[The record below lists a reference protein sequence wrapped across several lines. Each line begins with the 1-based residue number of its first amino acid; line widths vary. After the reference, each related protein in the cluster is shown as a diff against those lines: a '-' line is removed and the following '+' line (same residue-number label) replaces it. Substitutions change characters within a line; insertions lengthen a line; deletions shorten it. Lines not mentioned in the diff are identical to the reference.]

1 MPIYEVSVK
10 YPWHLVAYLVYT
22 SRLSVAKT
30 YRTIDEFNA
39 NLTSARESVQSPVFG
54 KSVRT
59 SDWLFQGILT
69 LDTDCGLASEM
80 TQSPE
85 QQLAN
90 LAKILDAFLVG
101 RFWVRGYSGD
111 RVFGRIQERARRPDE
126 AIIVSVTVTVD
137 EFLGNYDAQPSASN
151 G

>member
-1 MPIYEVSVK
+1 MPIYEVRVK
-10 YPWHLVAYLVYT
+10 YPWHLVSYRVAT
-22 SRLSVAKT
+22 SRASVANQT
-30 YRTIDEFNA
+30 EAISEFNA

-54 KSVRT
+54 QSVRT

-69 LDTDCGLASEM
+69 LDIDCALNTET

-85 QQLAN
+85 QQLTN
-90 LAKILDAFLVG
+90 LAKILDAFLAG
-101 RFWVRGYSGD
+101 RFWIRGGSST
-111 RVFGRIQERARRPDE
+111 RVFGEVQERPRRPDE
-126 AIIVSVTVTVD
+126 AIIVSVTVD